1 MSEFNKVI
9 GYDTIKQELKQICD
23 SLYDIGQWI
32 NNWSKG
38 LLLVSC
44 SSREMCA
51 RLLDFIGSSKKRT
64 VFLSREAFI
73 RLLMEKITKKQSKDF
88 DFLFQYDFVCIS
100 DLDAITGRT
109 ETEKEMAKTLTELS
123 KERVVIVTG
132 TNLRNKLPTMVSNL
146 ELYDTL
152 QWDRKTEKWSVEPCP
167 LTNRQNALK
176 KLLF

>member
-1 MSEFNKVI
+1 MKKAITHSF
-9 GYDTIKQELKQICD
+9 
-23 SLYDIGQWI
+23 YDICQWI
-32 NNWSKG
+32 NEWSMG

-51 RLLDFIGSSKKRT
+51 RLLEFIGSSKKRA

-73 RLLMEKITKKQSKDF
+73 QLLMEKLIKKENEKF
-88 DFLFQYDFVCIS
+88 DLLFQYDFVCIS

-109 ETEKEMAKTLTELS
+109 QTEIEMAQTLTELS

-132 TNLRNKLPTMVSNL
+132 IDLRNKLPTMISDL

-152 QWDRKTEKWSVEPCP
+152 QWDRETEKWSVEPCP
-167 LTNRQNALK
+167 SINMQNSLK